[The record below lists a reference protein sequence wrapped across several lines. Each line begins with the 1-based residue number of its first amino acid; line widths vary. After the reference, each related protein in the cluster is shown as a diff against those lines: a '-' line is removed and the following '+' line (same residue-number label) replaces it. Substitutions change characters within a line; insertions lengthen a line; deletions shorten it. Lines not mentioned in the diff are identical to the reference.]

1 VQEAATGRLQHAMS
15 TTDRTDPAPGIAT
28 APSGLSA
35 GASGPETGSSGQ
47 TGDRV
52 RRRAVGGAAVLVVAA
67 GVAVA
72 VANPFAGKPKANSGV
87 SANAY
92 PVSYATVL
100 RETLASQTE
109 VQGTLGYAASNNA
122 TATNVVLPAGTASST
137 LAQDEDQVA
146 TAQQNLAADEAS
158 LRALQRVNSQA
169 MGQAHQSAGSDQGAL
184 QATERSNANALAQA
198 EQTVAAD
205 KASLQATER
214 SNANALAQ
222 AEQTVAA
229 DKASFQATERSNA
242 NALGQADGQLQNAQ
256 SALSSDQAQL
266 ASDQADLSAAQQ
278 KEAADCQG
286 NGAAGT
292 GASGSSNGSGTGKPA
307 GSGGTN
313 EAAAACSADVGV
325 VSQDQSVVT
334 SDKQKVQSDQADVSA
349 DQANIGATKAKN
361 AQAVVQQAQ
370 AQLQAAQ
377 QAVGAT
383 KAKNAQAVQQTE
395 AQLQAAQQAVGATK
409 AKNAQA
415 VQQAQSQ
422 AESGQ
427 QGVSGTSVKNAQSLQ
442 QAEAQVRAA
451 QLTLVQDRANL
462 KSDRAQMSVAGGSS
476 AGSGSGSGGGASS
489 SPSGG
494 SGSSGSSGGSGSSG
508 SGGPSG
514 SSGTGSGGAQVSTYT
529 ELPQVGQVIS
539 QGQEL
544 WGINEEPTLLLYGNL
559 TPWRAFLPGMPSG
572 PDVAVLNTDLDALG
586 LGEGLKGE
594 RFTPATEA
602 AVKKLQS
609 TNGMAETGQLPLGSV
624 IFEPGAVRVTTVN
637 FNAGQTVS
645 AGQAVLQVTTTK
657 RQVQVALDA
666 TEQSDVKVGDRV
678 SIVMPDNS
686 TTPGVVSYVSNVATT
701 PSNGGNPTVEVN
713 VTPANPAATGT
724 LDDLSVNVWI
734 TTATAPNAYVVPV
747 DALVATSSG
756 AYAIETAGARGV
768 RHLVPVSLGLFDDA
782 DSLVQVSG
790 AGVHAGL
797 RVVVP
802 QL

>member
-1 VQEAATGRLQHAMS
+1 MQEAATGRLQHAMS

-169 MGQAHQSAGSDQGAL
+169 IGQAHQSAGSYQGPL

-349 DQANIGATKAKN
+349 DQANI
-361 AQAVVQQAQ
+361 
-370 AQLQAAQ
+370 
-377 QAVGAT
+377 GAT

-747 DALVATSSG
+747 DALVGTSSG

>member
-1 VQEAATGRLQHAMS
+1 MQEAATGRLQHAMS

-205 KASLQATER
+205 KAS
-214 SNANALAQ
+214 
-222 AEQTVAA
+222 
-229 DKASFQATERSNA
+229 FQATERSNA

-361 AQAVVQQAQ
+361 AQAVQQTE
-370 AQLQAAQ
+370 AQLQTAQ

>member
-1 VQEAATGRLQHAMS
+1 MQEAATGRLQHAMS

-205 KASLQATER
+205 KAS
-214 SNANALAQ
+214 
-222 AEQTVAA
+222 
-229 DKASFQATERSNA
+229 FQATERSNA

-361 AQAVVQQAQ
+361 AQAV
-370 AQLQAAQ
+370 
-377 QAVGAT
+377 
-383 KAKNAQAVQQTE
+383 QQTE
-395 AQLQAAQQAVGATK
+395 AQLQTAQQAVGATK

>member
-1 VQEAATGRLQHAMS
+1 
-15 TTDRTDPAPGIAT
+15 
-28 APSGLSA
+28 
-35 GASGPETGSSGQ
+35 
-47 TGDRV
+47 
-52 RRRAVGGAAVLVVAA
+52 
-67 GVAVA
+67 
-72 VANPFAGKPKANSGV
+72 
-87 SANAY
+87 
-92 PVSYATVL
+92 
-100 RETLASQTE
+100 
-109 VQGTLGYAASNNA
+109 
-122 TATNVVLPAGTASST
+122 
-137 LAQDEDQVA
+137 
-146 TAQQNLAADEAS
+146 
-158 LRALQRVNSQA
+158 
-169 MGQAHQSAGSDQGAL
+169 
-184 QATERSNANALAQA
+184 
-198 EQTVAAD
+198 
-205 KASLQATER
+205 
-214 SNANALAQ
+214 
-222 AEQTVAA
+222 
-229 DKASFQATERSNA
+229 
-242 NALGQADGQLQNAQ
+242 
-256 SALSSDQAQL
+256 
-266 ASDQADLSAAQQ
+266 
-278 KEAADCQG
+278 
-286 NGAAGT
+286 
-292 GASGSSNGSGTGKPA
+292 
-307 GSGGTN
+307 
-313 EAAAACSADVGV
+313 
-325 VSQDQSVVT
+325 
-334 SDKQKVQSDQADVSA
+334 
-349 DQANIGATKAKN
+349 
-361 AQAVVQQAQ
+361 
-370 AQLQAAQ
+370 
-377 QAVGAT
+377 
-383 KAKNAQAVQQTE
+383 
-395 AQLQAAQQAVGATK
+395 
-409 AKNAQA
+409 
-415 VQQAQSQ
+415 
-422 AESGQ
+422 
-427 QGVSGTSVKNAQSLQ
+427 
-442 QAEAQVRAA
+442 
-451 QLTLVQDRANL
+451 
-462 KSDRAQMSVAGGSS
+462 
-476 AGSGSGSGGGASS
+476 
-489 SPSGG
+489 
-494 SGSSGSSGGSGSSG
+494 
-508 SGGPSG
+508 
-514 SSGTGSGGAQVSTYT
+514 VSTYT